1 MVAPVSGT
9 QAEPVGAIVVR
20 ESNAQRIVLYGFLT
34 VAMGAAIVRGLLAH
48 PRGLTVV
55 AVVAVSL
62 VLMLMLAAWWRTWR
76 DPYRIEVSVER
87 VRYRGREKLEY
98 DDLVRAAG
106 VDLWLYAR
114 PVGRSDVLVLEQP
127 ASGQQWALRFFARQ
141 PLIDAC
147 TARGWTV
154 RSTRVRP
161 S

>member
-1 MVAPVSGT
+1 VSRSAP
-9 QAEPVGAIVVR
+9 EPVGAIVVR
-20 ESNAQRIVLYGFLT
+20 ESNVQRTVLYGFLT
-34 VAMGAAIVRGLLAH
+34 VAMGAAVVRGLLAH

-55 AVVAVSL
+55 AIAAVSA
-62 VLMLMLAAWWRTWR
+62 VLLLMLAAWWRTWR

-87 VRYRGREKLEY
+87 LRYLARDKREYEDIVRGP
-98 DDLVRAAG
+98 G

-127 ASGQQWALRFFARQ
+127 ATRQEWVLRFFARQ

-147 TARGWTV
+147 LARGWTV
-154 RSTRVRP
+154 HSTRVRP